1 MALLEAS
8 SVTVQFGGVTAVDNA
23 SIAVEAGSI
32 TGLIGPNG
40 AGKTTLFNVITG
52 LQSPTKGRVRFR
64 GQDMTR
70 ATPNSRAKAGM
81 GRTFQRLEAF
91 GSLTVRE
98 NILAARDIYGG
109 AKSWLRPKQDKKVDE
124 LIDRVGIRKYAH
136 QRADSVPTGV
146 ARLLEMA
153 RALAIEP
160 RLLLLD
166 EPSSG
171 LDESET
177 HAFGELL
184 KDLAADET
192 AILMVEHDMDLVMSV
207 CELIHVLEFGKV
219 IATGTPGEIRADRA
233 VQAAYLGFVDEH
245 SEAAASTLHSLD
257 EIAGAGYDT
266 SAPDDTFTFDEMLPV
281 ETTME
286 LPTVDEEPQS

>member
-1 MALLEAS
+1 MALLDVAN
-8 SVTVQFGGVTAVDNA
+8 VTVQFGGVTAVDNA
-23 SIAVEAGSI
+23 SISVDEGSI

-52 LQSPTKGRVRFR
+52 LQPPTKGRVHFR
-64 GQDMTR
+64 GDDVSKSSVN
-70 ATPNSRAKAGM
+70 ARAKAGM

-98 NILAARDIYGG
+98 NVQVARDIHSG
-109 AKSWLRPKQDKKVDE
+109 AKSWVRRAKDPKIDHLIE
-124 LIDRVGIRKYAH
+124 LVGLEKYAS

-146 ARLLEMA
+146 ARLLEIA

-171 LDESET
+171 LDEAET
-177 HAFGELL
+177 ETFGDLL
-184 KDLAADET
+184 EDLAAEGR
-192 AILMVEHDMDLVMSV
+192 AILMVEHDMDLVMRV
-207 CELIHVLEFGKV
+207 CHLIHVLEFGRV
-219 IATGTPGEIRADRA
+219 IATGAPDEIRANTA
-233 VQAAYLGFVDEH
+233 VQAAYLGFTDDSEQSTEMTAVLNAIASEH
-245 SEAAASTLHSLD
+245 DAYTASE
-257 EIAGAGYDT
+257 
-266 SAPDDTFTFDEMLPV
+266 LPA

-286 LPTVDEEPQS
+286 LPSVEGDQ

>member
-1 MALLEAS
+1 MALLEVTG
-8 SVTVQFGGVTAVDNA
+8 VTVRFGGVTAVDDANITA
-23 SIAVEAGSI
+23 DGGMI

-52 LQSPTKGRVRFR
+52 LQPPTAGRIRFR
-64 GQDMTR
+64 GHDISR
-70 ATPNSRAKAGM
+70 SSPNHRAKAGM

-98 NILAARDIYGG
+98 NVQVAREIHGG
-109 AKSWLRPKQDKKVDE
+109 VRGWFGRGNDAVVDE
-124 LIDRVGIRKYAH
+124 LLERVGITRYAA

-171 LDESET
+171 LDEAET
-177 HAFGELL
+177 ENFGALL
-184 KDLAADET
+184 RSLAVHSM

-207 CELIHVLEFGKV
+207 CDVIHVLEFGKV
-219 IATGTPGEIRADRA
+219 IATGTPAEIRADRT
-233 VQAAYLGFVDEH
+233 VQAAYLGFTDEH
-245 SEAAASTLHSLD
+245 AEPPSPA
-257 EIAGAGYDT
+257 
-266 SAPDDTFTFDEMLPV
+266 

-286 LPTVDEEPQS
+286 LPAVTTP

>member
-8 SVTVQFGGVTAVDNA
+8 GVTVQFGGVTAVDNA
-23 SIAVEAGSI
+23 SIAVEPGSI

-40 AGKTTLFNVITG
+40 AGKTTLFNVISG
-52 LQSPTKGRVRFR
+52 LQAPTKGRVRFR
-64 GQDMTR
+64 GQNVTR
-70 ATPNSRAKAGM
+70 SSVNSRAKAGM

-98 NILAARDIYGG
+98 NVLVAREIHAG
-109 AKSWLRPKQDKKVDE
+109 ARSWFTHRQDRVVDQ
-124 LIDRVGIRKYAH
+124 LIDRVGLREYAG

-171 LDESET
+171 LDEAET
-177 HAFGELL
+177 EAFGELL
-184 KDLAADET
+184 KELAADQT
-192 AILMVEHDMDLVMSV
+192 AILLVEHDMDLVMSC
-207 CELIHVLEFGKV
+207 CEIIHVLEFGKV
-219 IATGTPGEIRADRA
+219 IATGTPAEIRANRT
-233 VQAAYLGFVDEH
+233 VQAAYLGFVDDTDGAG
-245 SEAAASTLHSLD
+245 STVAALD
-257 EIAGAGYDT
+257 EVAGAGTYDT
-266 SAPDDTFTFDEMLPV
+266 DVLASVPAV
-281 ETTME
+281 ETTVEFPRVEEE
-286 LPTVDEEPQS
+286 L

>member
-1 MALLEAS
+1 
-8 SVTVQFGGVTAVDNA
+8 
-23 SIAVEAGSI
+23 
-32 TGLIGPNG
+32 
-40 AGKTTLFNVITG
+40 
-52 LQSPTKGRVRFR
+52 
-64 GQDMTR
+64 
-70 ATPNSRAKAGM
+70 M

-98 NILAARDIYGG
+98 NVLVASEIHAGPRG
-109 AKSWLRPKQDKKVDE
+109 WLRRSDNGKVDG
-124 LIDRVGIRKYAH
+124 LIERVGLTDYAQ

-177 HAFGELL
+177 EAFGGLL
-184 KDLAADET
+184 KELAADGR
-192 AILMVEHDMDLVMSV
+192 AILLVEHDMDLVMGV
-207 CELIHVLEFGKV
+207 CDLIHVLEFGQV
-219 IATGTPGEIRADRA
+219 IATGTPQQIRANRT
-233 VQAAYLGFVDEH
+233 VQAAYLGFSDDH
-245 SEAAASTLHSLD
+245 
-257 EIAGAGYDT
+257 AGPA
-266 SAPDDTFTFDEMLPV
+266 

-286 LPTVDEEPQS
+286 LPPVGAGT